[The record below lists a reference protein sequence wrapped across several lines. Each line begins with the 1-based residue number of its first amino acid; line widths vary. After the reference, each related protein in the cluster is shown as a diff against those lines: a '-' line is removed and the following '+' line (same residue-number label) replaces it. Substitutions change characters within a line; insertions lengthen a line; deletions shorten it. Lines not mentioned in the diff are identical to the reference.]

1 MKKKSISKKELANF
15 NLLKPY
21 CNALSEKQFVA
32 EYEIAEMKDLP
43 AQKLVSDFCDL
54 NKINSEDELIKYKT
68 QMMFSNDDE
77 FHEYLLYLYKRN
89 AVMKDL
95 LSGTGESLFLRYK
108 DRLDRVLYSL
118 LRVDT
123 EEKAYEI
130 YYAIESNEIEF
141 GEAAH
146 NHSLGPESETQGL
159 VGPVD
164 LTTPHPEIAA
174 KLRVASP
181 RQLFPPFKAD
191 EWHVILRLEYRY
203 ESKYDQSTKDF
214 LGKLILNTKSRLA
227 SDSLYS
233 NILKEYT

>member
-1 MKKKSISKKELANF
+1 
-15 NLLKPY
+15 
-21 CNALSEKQFVA
+21 
-32 EYEIAEMKDLP
+32 MKDLP

-108 DRLDRVLYSL
+108 DRLDQVYSL
-118 LRVDT
+118 LRVHR
-123 EEKAYEI
+123 EKHEI

-164 LTTPHPEIAA
+164 LTTPHPEIAMFG
-174 KLRVASP
+174 ASP
-181 RQLFPPFKAD
+181 RQLFPP
-191 EWHVILRLEYRY
+191 LRLMN
-203 ESKYDQSTKDF
+203 
-214 LGKLILNTKSRLA
+214 GM
-227 SDSLYS
+227 
-233 NILKEYT
+233 